1 MYRIDDLDLIKEN
14 LSRISDEAA
23 QKYLD
28 SYEEPTKEEYINVMK
43 DIKSYIKEKDLI
55 IYGGFAQ
62 NVLIGEK
69 NREDQ
74 FYKATNRA
82 DVEVYTPDPIGD
94 GIRIAD
100 MLHKKGY
107 KMVQCKE
114 GIHNETYKIFANLFN
129 FADISYMDPN
139 VFKNCPY
146 IKVNGLK
153 MAHPHFMFTDAY
165 RVYADPMTSYFRLDK
180 SFNRFTT
187 LIKHY
192 SFDEDAE
199 FNKLTYKKTK
209 ENDEIRKF
217 IRKKIIHNSN
227 LVVIGHNAYNYL
239 VKKLDKKHA
248 INFNYIQIISSNFK
262 CDSEKIT
269 KILKEKYGKKIYF
282 KRYHP
287 FFQFHGE
294 RIEYEYDGKVVLKL
308 YDNNDRCII
317 YNFSEK
323 KNSYFGAFSVVM
335 LNLIA
340 DYNFHIVN
348 ENKEEEKNY
357 LTMIVRLIKIRN
369 EFLEKNKFTILDD
382 SPFREFNVYKC
393 FGKPLDPIR
402 SSFLK
407 GFDKIKKGK
416 KAKFSYTPTG
426 KPGKVPSFRFND
438 SSGKLKK

>member
-1 MYRIDDLDLIKEN
+1 MI
-14 LSRISDEAA
+14 
-23 QKYLD
+23 
-28 SYEEPTKEEYINVMK
+28 
-43 DIKSYIKEKDLI
+43 
-55 IYGGFAQ
+55 
-62 NVLIGEK
+62 
-69 NREDQ
+69 
-74 FYKATNRA
+74 
-82 DVEVYTPDPIGD
+82 
-94 GIRIAD
+94 
-100 MLHKKGY
+100 
-107 KMVQCKE
+107 
-114 GIHNETYKIFANLFN
+114 
-129 FADISYMDPN
+129 
-139 VFKNCPY
+139 
-146 IKVNGLK
+146 
-153 MAHPHFMFTDAY
+153 
-165 RVYADPMTSYFRLDK
+165 
-180 SFNRFTT
+180 
-187 LIKHY
+187 
-192 SFDEDAE
+192 
-199 FNKLTYKKTK
+199 
-209 ENDEIRKF
+209 
-217 IRKKIIHNSN
+217 
-227 LVVIGHNAYNYL
+227 VIGHNAYNYL

-262 CDSEKIT
+262 TDSEKIT

-323 KNSYFGAFSVVM
+323 KNTYFGAFSVVM

-340 DYNFHIVN
+340 DYNFHIIN
-348 ENKEEEKNY
+348 ENKEEETNY

-407 GFDKIKKGK
+407 GFDKMKKGK